1 MHVITVDC
9 KRIASVAVF
18 SPRAAA
24 RACVVGTRQN
34 ATVRVVEWTRMRG
47 EARATQSHL
56 GVGENKGRCLRIAHV
71 FQGERLRGR
80 DGTPR

>member
-1 MHVITVDC
+1 
-9 KRIASVAVF
+9 
-18 SPRAAA
+18 
-24 RACVVGTRQN
+24 
-34 ATVRVVEWTRMRG
+34 MRG